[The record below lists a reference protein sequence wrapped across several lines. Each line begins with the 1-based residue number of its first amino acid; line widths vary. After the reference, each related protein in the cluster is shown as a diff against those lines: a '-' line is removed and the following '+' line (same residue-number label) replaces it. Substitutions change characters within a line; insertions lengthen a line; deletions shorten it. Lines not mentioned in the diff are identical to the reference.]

1 MFRLALLCACLG
13 SATTSSAAI
22 LWTDAFS
29 RSADPLTYDFT
40 GNGANDYTVA
50 GTSGVIPALGSENL
64 VITDSVS
71 TQFAQNV
78 LADQFAPFSLSAG
91 DAVTISLD
99 VNVSGFLAANAAS
112 TFRLSILDG
121 NAANGT
127 GVLTVGWGYSNV
139 ATGDATSELHFYST
153 LAAGVTPTPTHAIG
167 WSGGSPAAGFDFG
180 DYNSASAASNDTAPH
195 GTAPSVSYR
204 IAVTMTQGSHAAS
217 GSITNLPTSESTAF
231 SNTLT
236 NPFDWGQNASDGIQL
251 LSGLGGTG
259 VFTVDNIEISTI
271 PEPSAAALGLLALV
285 GLLSR
290 RSTSSTGRFR
300 SHAATESNRQL
311 H

>member
-1 MFRLALLCACLG
+1 MLRLAFLCTCLG
-13 SATTSSAAI
+13 SATTCSAAI
-22 LWTDAFS
+22 LWTDSFT

-50 GTSGVIPALGSENL
+50 GTSGVIPALGSETL

-78 LADQFAPFSLSAG
+78 LADQFAPFSLNAG
-91 DAVTISLD
+91 DVVTISLD
-99 VNVSGFLAANAAS
+99 VNVSSFLAANAAS

-121 NAANGT
+121 NATNGT

-153 LAAGVTPTPTHAIG
+153 LTAGVTPTPAQAIG

-180 DYNSASAASNDTAPH
+180 DYNSAAAASNDTAPL
-195 GTAPSVSYR
+195 GTAPSVAYR
-204 IAVTMTQGSHAAS
+204 LAVTLTQGSNAAS
-217 GSITNLPTSESTAF
+217 GSITNLVTSESAAF

-259 VFTVDNIEISTI
+259 VFTVDNIAITTI
-271 PEPSAAALGLLALV
+271 PEPSTTALGLLAFA

-290 RSTSSTGRFR
+290 RSTGNTGTR
-300 SHAATESNRQL
+300 
-311 H
+311 